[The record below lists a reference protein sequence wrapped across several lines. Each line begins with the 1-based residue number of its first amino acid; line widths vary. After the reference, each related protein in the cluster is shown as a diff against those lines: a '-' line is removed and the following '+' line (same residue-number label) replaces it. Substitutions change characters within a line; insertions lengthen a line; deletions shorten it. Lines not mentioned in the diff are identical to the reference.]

1 MVAHIHFHPPI
12 PRGAFPSYMNN
23 GLRHKANLQR
33 NGADGAVE
41 GMEQYF
47 ADHPRSPSAVRQPKV
62 SKEGDTFIALLGRD
76 LQHGIVGLG
85 NTLENALRAFDSQY
99 LSMLR
104 PPEAQPTVAKAQVR
118 ARP

>member
-1 MVAHIHFHPPI
+1 MHIHFHPCI
-12 PRGAFPSYMNN
+12 PRRAFLSWMNSRA
-23 GLRHKANLQR
+23 LYKACFQM
-33 NGADGAVE
+33 DGANGFVE